1 MPPPKTASKVRAKLV
16 LIDAHALV
24 HRAFHAIPFLA
35 TKDGELTNA
44 VFGFTATVLSVIKE
58 LRPEYIAV
66 SFDLPEPTFRHKQY
80 ADYKGTRQKAPDE
93 LRSQFGRVR
102 EVVDTLGIPIF
113 ELKGYEADDVL
124 GTLAKRYATDNGLE
138 AYVVTGDKD
147 MLQLVDEHIKVFTL
161 RKGIKDTVIFDL
173 KLMQKELGLTP
184 QEFIEY
190 KALKGD
196 SSDNIPGV
204 PGIGDK
210 TATILIQKYS
220 DLEGLYEAL
229 DQDPS
234 KHPDI
239 KPKVRSNLT
248 EFKDQAYLSRDLSRI
263 VTDVELP
270 FKLEACRVS
279 GLDGDRAIHLFTE
292 LQFTSLIPRLR
303 DVLAIEEAM
312 GGAANVA
319 PSRSDTVPPAGH
331 EPNRTVDYQL
341 VDTPAAFKKFLSVLK
356 KQSEFAFDTETRN
369 LDSISQNLVGLS
381 FSWKADT
388 GYYLPVDHDKEA
400 GTSLDLEATLKM
412 LQPILENPK
421 IGKIAHHL
429 KYDYGVLAAYG
440 VNIRGAVFDTML
452 GSYLINPGARSLG
465 LDALALQELGIEM
478 QPISDLIGV
487 KKSEQISFAACPT
500 KKAAHYAAEDADAT
514 WQLYQKFQP
523 QLTDLGVAKLLREI
537 ELPLVPVLAAMHT
550 RGVRL
555 DEKFFAAQSK
565 KFERELDSIQQK
577 VHQHAGRDFNINSP
591 SQLSVVLFDEL
602 KLGKGVTRQGG
613 KHKST
618 AASELLKLQGT
629 HPIIDE
635 LLRYRELAKLRS
647 TYLEA
652 LPKLIRPDTGRLHT
666 HYSQTVAATGRLS
679 SHDPN
684 LQNIPIRTELG
695 REIRKGFVTESGFQL
710 VSADYSQFEL
720 RIAAHMADDPGLKQK
735 FADGLD
741 IHAATAAEVAG
752 VKLAEVK
759 PEQRYAAKAVN
770 FSILYGAT
778 PHGVARSTGMS
789 VKEAGEYIDRYFAAY
804 PKLKD
809 YMDTQITMA
818 QTDGYV
824 ENLFGRRR
832 YLPEINAS
840 TYPVREAAKRMAI
853 NMPIQGTQA
862 DILKIAMINIYA
874 KLAGISKQSHMVL
887 TVHDELV
894 FEVPDKDVKKVARF
908 VVDEMETAYR
918 LDVPVVAEAKAG
930 PNWGEMTSLE

>member
-1 MPPPKTASKVRAKLV
+1 MPSKSRDRAKLV
-16 LIDAHALV
+16 LIDAHALI

-44 VFGFTATVLSVIKE
+44 VFGFTATVLSVLKE
-58 LRPEYIAV
+58 LRPDYVAV

-80 ADYKGTRQKAPDE
+80 KEYKATRQKAPDE

-102 EVVDTLGIPIF
+102 EVVDALGIPVF
-113 ELKGYEADDVL
+113 EMKGYEADDVL
-124 GTLAKRYATDNGLE
+124 GSLAKQCTAKNDVD

-147 MLQLVDEHIKVFTL
+147 LLQLIDEHVKIFTL

-173 KLMQKELGLTP
+173 KLMQEELGLNP

-210 TATILIQKYS
+210 TATTLIQKYT
-220 DLEGLYEAL
+220 DLEGLYDAL
-229 DQDPS
+229 DEDPG

-239 KPKVRSNLT
+239 KPKVRSNLG
-248 EFKDQAYLSRDLSRI
+248 EFREQAFMSRDLSRI

-270 FKLEACRVS
+270 FDLDACQVS
-279 GLDGDRAIHLFTE
+279 GLDADRAIQLFTN

-303 DVLAIEEAM
+303 DVLKIEETK
-312 GGAANVA
+312 GGTDGSSAGQVKPSHPEAAS
-319 PSRSDTVPPAGH
+319 PSSPDRKI
-331 EPNRTVDYQL
+331 DYQL
-341 VDTPAAFKKFLSVLK
+341 VDTPAKLKKFLAAVK
-356 KQSEFAFDTETRN
+356 KQSEFAFDTETRD
-369 LDSISQNLVGLS
+369 LDSISRNLVGLS
-381 FSWKADT
+381 FSWEADT
-388 GYYLPVDHDKEA
+388 GYYLPVDHDQDA
-400 GTSLDLEATLKM
+400 GTSLDLKDALQQ
-412 LQPILENPK
+412 LQPIFENPK
-421 IGKIAHHL
+421 VGKIAHHL

-440 VNIRGAVFDTML
+440 IQIQGATFDTML

-478 QPISDLIGV
+478 QPISELIGI

-500 KKAAHYAAEDADAT
+500 ERAAHYAAEDADAT

-523 QLTDLGVAKLLREI
+523 QLAELGVEKLLQEI

-550 RGVRL
+550 RGVIL
-555 DEKFFAAQSK
+555 DRKFYAAESK
-565 KFERELDSIQQK
+565 KFGLELDKIKQRIHK
-577 VHQHAGRDFNINSP
+577 HAGHDFNINSP
-591 SQLSVVLFDEL
+591 SQLSVVLFEEL
-602 KLGKGVTRQGG
+602 KLGKGTTRQGG

-652 LPKLIRPDTGRLHT
+652 LPKLIRPDTGRVHT
-666 HYSQTVAATGRLS
+666 SYSQTVAATGRLS

-695 REIRKGFVTESGFQL
+695 REIRKGFVTEPGFRL

-720 RIAAHMADDPGLKQK
+720 RIAAHMADDPGLKKK
-735 FADGLD
+735 FAEGLD

-752 VKLAEVK
+752 VDLADVK

-778 PHGVARSTGMS
+778 SHGVARSTGMS
-789 VKEAGEYIDRYFAAY
+789 VGEAAQYIDRYFQAY
-804 PKLKD
+804 PKLKN
-809 YMDTQITMA
+809 YMDAQITKA

-862 DILKIAMINIYA
+862 DILKIAMINIQD
-874 KLAGISKQSHMVL
+874 KLSRISKRSRMVL

-894 FEVPDKDVKKVARF
+894 FEVPEKEVQKVARF
-908 VVDEMETAYR
+908 VKTEMEGAYT
-918 LDVPVVAEAKAG
+918 LDVPVVAEATVG
-930 PNWGEMTSLE
+930 SNWGEMTAV